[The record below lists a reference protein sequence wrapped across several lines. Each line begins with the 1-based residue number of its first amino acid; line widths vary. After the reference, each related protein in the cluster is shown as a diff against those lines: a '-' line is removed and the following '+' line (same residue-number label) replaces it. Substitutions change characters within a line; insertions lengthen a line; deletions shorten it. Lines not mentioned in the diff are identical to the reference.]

1 MLWNERFA
9 FGITEIDDQHKQLFI
24 LIDQVNALEK
34 DVKDGI
40 DCYDEVYSVLKE
52 LEDYT
57 VYHFEEE
64 EKKLQAVGYEEF
76 EAHKKEHDAFVLKVK
91 ETLTEDLD
99 LRQEGVIRDLS
110 EFLLEWVSNH
120 ILYTDVKYVSALN
133 NRKKVFE

>member
-1 MLWNERFA
+1 MLWNDRFA
-9 FGITEIDDQHKQLFI
+9 FGIPEIDEQHQQLFA
-24 LIDQVNALEK
+24 LIEQVNALER

-40 DCYDEVYSVLKE
+40 DCYDEVYNVLKE

-64 EKKLQAVGYEEF
+64 EKVLESAGYDDLA
-76 EAHKKEHDAFVLKVK
+76 AHQKEHDSFVLKVK

-120 ILYTDVKYVSALN
+120 ILYTDAKYVSVLN
-133 NRKKVFE
+133 NRKKVE

>member
-1 MLWNERFA
+1 MLWNDRFA
-9 FGITEIDDQHKQLFI
+9 FNITEVDEQHKQLFY
-24 LIDQVNALEK
+24 LIDQVNTLEK
-34 DVKDGI
+34 DVKEGI
-40 DCYDEVYSVLKE
+40 DCYDEVYAVLKE

-64 EKKLQAVGYEEF
+64 EKLLESSGYIDL
-76 EAHKKEHDAFVLKVK
+76 EAHQKEHDAFVLKVK

-99 LRQEGVIRDLS
+99 LKQEGVIQDLS

-120 ILYTDVKYVSALN
+120 ILYTDAKYVSVLK

>member
-9 FGITEIDDQHKQLFI
+9 FGIAEVDDQHKRLYE
-24 LIDQVNALEK
+24 LIDQINALEE
-34 DVKDGI
+34 DVKEGI
-40 DCYDEVYSVLKE
+40 DCYDEVYAVLKE

-64 EKKLQAVGYEEF
+64 EKLLERFGYEDLQA
-76 EAHKKEHDAFVLKVK
+76 HQKEHDAFVLKVK

-99 LRQEGVIRDLS
+99 LKQEGVIQDLS

-120 ILYTDVKYVSALN
+120 ILYTDAKYVSVLKD
-133 NRKKVFE
+133 RKKVVE